1 LFRPSR
7 GFLPLMATCFSAV
20 GVYYLLGVRLRLPDA
35 VSMTSAIAAA
45 LVLSLLFA
53 RLRSRRD
60 Q

>member
-1 LFRPSR
+1 
-7 GFLPLMATCFSAV
+7 MVTCFSAV
-20 GVYYLLGVRLRLPDA
+20 GVYYLLGIRLRLPDA
-35 VSMTSAIAAA
+35 VSMTAAIAAA